1 MADQIELVFRNESGR
16 VLATLIRLLGD
27 FELAEDAMQDAFAA
41 ALHQWSSEGIP
52 ANPRA
57 WLVNVGRHKAID
69 RLRRHMRFLA
79 KRREIEAELLSDQ
92 TMGQWIPEESTG
104 GGELEDDVLRLIFT
118 CCHPA
123 LPEEAQIALTLRTVC
138 GHHGNRQSVSG
149 IGENHGAT
157 AGARQGKDPR
167 RRYSLSGTLA

>member
-1 MADQIELVFRNESGR
+1 MADQIDLLFRNESGR

-41 ALHQWSSEGIP
+41 ALAQWPSEGIP

-79 KRREIEAELLSDQ
+79 KRQQIEAEVVSEHRV
-92 TMGQWIPEESTG
+92 GQWFPDDAEEDG
-104 GGELEDDVLRLIFT
+104 VLQDDVL
-118 CCHPA
+118 
-123 LPEEAQIALTLRTVC
+123 
-138 GHHGNRQSVSG
+138 
-149 IGENHGAT
+149 
-157 AGARQGKDPR
+157 
-167 RRYSLSGTLA
+167 

>member
-1 MADQIELVFRNESGR
+1 MADQIGLLFRNEGGR

-41 ALHQWSSEGIP
+41 ALMQWPREGTP

-69 RLRRHMRFLA
+69 RLRRHLRFLA
-79 KRREIEAELLSDQ
+79 KREEIEAELLSDDRI
-92 TMGQWIPEESTG
+92 GQWFPEDESEDGTPQ
-104 GGELEDDVLRLIFT
+104 DDVLRLIFT

-123 LPEEAQIALTLRTVC
+123 LP
-138 GHHGNRQSVSG
+138 S
-149 IGENHGAT
+149 
-157 AGARQGKDPR
+157 
-167 RRYSLSGTLA
+167 